1 VARSAGGG
9 LELAISRRLVWPDCH
24 NTRDLGGLPRSSGGV
39 TRTGVL
45 VRSDNLASLTS
56 AGRRAMID
64 YGITTVIDLRAE
76 SELKGAPGPPF
87 SNFQST
93 GPIASPQAEPESKV
107 PVYVNLPLVDDE
119 VAFVLN
125 EAPTM
130 PDRYRVI
137 IDRRQASLGRIFNAI
152 ARAEG
157 PALFHCFAGKDRTG
171 LVAAMLLSLAGV
183 EHEAIGYDY
192 AQTDVQLA
200 TRYAEW
206 LAKAA
211 PDRLEGMRDELRC
224 PPEWM
229 LRTLDYVEQKWG
241 GVESYLEAAGVS
253 PANIDRLTA
262 KLA

>member
-1 VARSAGGG
+1 
-9 LELAISRRLVWPDCH
+9 LAIARRLVWPDCQ
-24 NTRDLGGLPRSSGGV
+24 NTRDLGGLPFSSGGV

-76 SELKGAPGPPF
+76 SELKGSPGPPF

-93 GPIASPQAEPESKV
+93 DPIGSQQAEPEGDV
-107 PVYVNLPLVDDE
+107 PVYLNLPLVDDE
-119 VAFVLN
+119 IAFVLN

-130 PDRYRVI
+130 PDRYKVM
-137 IDRRQASLGRIFNAI
+137 IDRRQAALGTIFNAI
-152 ARAEG
+152 ARADG
-157 PALFHCFAGKDRTG
+157 PVLFHCFAGKDRTG
-171 LVAAMLLSLAGV
+171 LVAAMVLSLAGV
-183 EHEAIGYDY
+183 EADAIGADY
-192 AQTDVQLA
+192 AETDAQLT

-206 LAKAA
+206 LARAA
-211 PDRLEGMRDELRC
+211 PERLEAMRDELRC

-229 LRTLDYVEQKWG
+229 LRTLDYVEQTWG
-241 GVESYLEAAGVS
+241 GVESYLEAAGVA
-253 PANIDRLTA
+253 PDNIDRLSA